1 VVAGAYAYAEAEVG
15 ALQLGHALSVG
26 ERIRA
31 YRENRGLTRRELAEL
46 VGRSEAWLYLIERG
60 QRQPAR
66 YSDLAALAR
75 VLQITVADLIGR
87 QEAARPEQGPDTLGP
102 LRGLLAVPDGL
113 ATVLPEPVPLA
124 ELREDVDQL
133 DRLAW
138 ASRLDEAVTVL
149 PGLLVRARSAARQ
162 LDGDDRR
169 LAHGLLAQVYRVVS
183 AVSKRQ
189 GDLAHARIAVERAWR
204 AAEESQDPVMR
215 ALAARAVASFLLQE
229 GRAAEAR
236 AVAVAAVTELGDRAS
251 LTTVPAI
258 SAWGSLV
265 LAAAIAEARLGNAQA
280 AAELLDAADAGAGGL
295 VETNST
301 TFGPTNV
308 GVHRMSAAVDLG
320 EPDNVLRLA
329 GHVDVDRLPAE
340 LAERRA
346 RYWIELARAQALRG
360 RQADVVETLIQAD
373 RVMPGELRRHVAV
386 RELVREGLRRQRRRG
401 PDTDLA
407 RLARRVG
414 VLPQDR

>member
-1 VVAGAYAYAEAEVG
+1 VG
-15 ALQLGHALSVG
+15 ALQLGADIPVG
-26 ERIRA
+26 ERIRTF
-31 YRENRGLTRRELAEL
+31 RENRGLTRRELAEL
-46 VGRSEAWLYLIERG
+46 VGRSEPWLYLIERG

-66 YSDLAALAR
+66 YTDLASLAR
-75 VLQITVADLIGR
+75 VLQVTVADLIGR
-87 QEAARPEQGPDTLGP
+87 QEASRPEQGPDTLGP
-102 LRGLLAVPDGL
+102 LRDLLAVPDSL
-113 ATVLPEPVPLA
+113 AVVLADPVQLV

-138 ASRLDEAVTVL
+138 ASRLDEAAAIL
-149 PGLLVRARSAARQ
+149 PGLLVRARSAVRQ

-169 LAHGLLAQVYRVVS
+169 AAHGLLAQVYRVVS

-204 AAEESQDPVMR
+204 AAEESGDPVMR
-215 ALAARAVASFLLQE
+215 ALAARVLASFLLQE

-236 AVAVAAVTELGDRAS
+236 TVAVAAMTELGDLS
-251 LTTVPAI
+251 GLTTSAAV

-295 VETNST
+295 LEGERNWT

-308 GVHRMSAAVDLG
+308 GVHRMSAAIDLG
-320 EPDNVLRLA
+320 EPDKVLRLA
-329 GHVDVDRLPAE
+329 GDVEADRLPVE

-346 RYWIELARAQALRG
+346 RFWIERARAQALRG
-360 RQADVVETLIQAD
+360 RQAEVVATLMEAD
-373 RVMPGELRRHVAV
+373 RAMPGELRRHVAV
-386 RELVREGLRRQRRRG
+386 REIVREQLRRQRRRG

-414 VLPQDR
+414 VLPHRR